1 MEKENSVWSQEGF
14 LNEVTCLG
22 PYSLKEFLSH
32 LNEKLADVN
41 SHMDRLSTKDISLAR
56 SRLHLYL
63 EKPDDLGE
71 DEARVK
77 FVTEFPNSNAPNF
90 IQFRHLG
97 FYNSSFQVQIFNR
110 DFKRVSVSF
119 HYGFGR
125 ITGGGEVRYSDSV
138 SIDADED
145 FSPLVSL
152 MLQIMYESMMYAQV
166 LHRYKTGLS
175 FWPIFDRSI
184 HLYFAQQTYNFLN
197 PLMEEGFRNAVRWIN
212 ARLTPDQEAKRRKAY
227 IDYLVGIQWP
237 GQAWE
242 HSSRYEH
249 HFHL

>member
-1 MEKENSVWSQEGF
+1 MERENLIWTQEGF

-90 IQFRHLG
+90 LKFQHGNLG
-97 FYNSSFQVQIFNR
+97 FYNSSFRVEIFNR

-119 HYGFGR
+119 HYGFRRSTGR
-125 ITGGGEVRYSDSV
+125 GGDNYSDSV

-152 MLQIMYESMMYAQV
+152 MLQIIYESMMYAQV
-166 LHRYKTGLS
+166 LQRYKTGLG
-175 FWPIFDRSI
+175 FGPISL
-184 HLYFAQQTYNFLN
+184 HVAQHTYNFLN

-212 ARLTPDQEAKRRKAY
+212 ARLTPDQEAKRRQSY
-227 IDYLVGIQWP
+227 IDYLVEIQWP

-242 HSSRYEH
+242 HSSRYER